1 MAKFISDKYIVIHI
15 FEIKTLFCVFV
26 VQYVVV
32 RKKYNKWNENTDFYV
47 NFRTD
52 VERMKQEQKEHKGHF
67 IVTYQVRLYDR
78 HFAWL
83 HETKELY
90 ARVVQHFFSVLSKEN
105 HLLQLSDFLLLR
117 ELETKCIGTK
127 EMKAK
132 GTTPEYP
139 LVDFPKIPL
148 YFRRSAINTAID
160 LARKQKEDTKVQNPA
175 MTLYKGMYENFT
187 DTSIDLKLFNGEK
200 WVWVT
205 YPFTGRELPN
215 ESKRLSPVLMIKKKN
230 AYLNIPVSVEVSDIR
245 TVKERMKTEERFCA
259 VAFPDYDVLAV
270 AVIFSKEGM
279 VLEKKFFRGG
289 KQKEHARKHIKQ
301 RLQKSKESRAKQ
313 KEHSFETTQIKQQ
326 EDNFELIQGKQLKD
340 NFLIKDSNSNLES
353 NVVEMERKENACFYE
368 KIHNL
373 NNYYAHSISRQLV
386 DYCIEKNI
394 KIIVVPNYEGSIDFR
409 EKRYLK
415 TDGYRWIGR
424 SIIKNL
430 KYKAFVDGIVVT
442 SVRAIHISDCCSE
455 CGAKIRKYNEGHK
468 AGQKYHGGKLFVCPN
483 GHKGNTAENTAKNIG
498 KNFLTFYS

>member
-1 MAKFISDKYIVIHI
+1 
-15 FEIKTLFCVFV
+15 
-26 VQYVVV
+26 
-32 RKKYNKWNENTDFYV
+32 
-47 NFRTD
+47 
-52 VERMKQEQKEHKGHF
+52 MKQEQKEHKGHF

-105 HLLQLSDFLLLR
+105 HLLELSDFLLLR
-117 ELETKCIGTK
+117 ALETKCIGTK

-132 GTTPEYP
+132 GTALEYP
-139 LVDFPKIPL
+139 MVGFPKIPL

-160 LARKQKEDTKVQNPA
+160 LARKQAEQMKVQHPA

-215 ESKRLSPVLMIKKKN
+215 EAKRLSPMLMIKKKN
-230 AYLNIPVSVEVSDIR
+230 AYLNIPISLEVSDIR
-245 TVKERMKTEERFCA
+245 TVKERMKTEDRFCA
-259 VAFPDYDVLAV
+259 ISFPDYNVLAV

-289 KQKEHARKHIKQ
+289 KQKEHIRKHIKQ
-301 RLQKSKESRAKQ
+301 QLQKSRESRG
-313 KEHSFETTQIKQQ
+313 KQQ
-326 EDNFELIQGKQLKD
+326 E
-340 NFLIKDSNSNLES
+340 
-353 NVVEMERKENACFYE
+353 NVEKENACFYE

-373 NNYYAHSISRQLV
+373 NTYYSHSISRQLV
-386 DYCIEKNI
+386 DYCVEKNI

-415 TDGYRWIGR
+415 TDGYRWLGR

-455 CGAKIRKYNEGHK
+455 CGAKIKKYNEGYK
-468 AGQKYHGGKLFVCPN
+468 AGQKYYGGKLFVCPN

>member
-1 MAKFISDKYIVIHI
+1 
-15 FEIKTLFCVFV
+15 
-26 VQYVVV
+26 
-32 RKKYNKWNENTDFYV
+32 
-47 NFRTD
+47 
-52 VERMKQEQKEHKGHF
+52 MKQEQKENKGHF

-83 HETKELY
+83 QKTKELY
-90 ARVVQHFFSVLSKEN
+90 ARVVQHFFSVLSKEK
-105 HLLQLSDFLLLR
+105 HLLELSDFLLLR

-132 GTTPEYP
+132 GTALEYP

-160 LARKQKEDTKVQNPA
+160 LARKQAMQTKVQNPA

-215 ESKRLSPVLMIKKKN
+215 EVKRLSPVLMIKKKN
-230 AYLNIPVSVEVSDIR
+230 AYLNIPVSLEVLDIR

-270 AVIFSKEGM
+270 AVIFSKEGT

-289 KQKEHARKHIKQ
+289 KQKEHCRKHIKQ
-301 RLQKSKESRAKQ
+301 RLQKSKESRR
-313 KEHSFETTQIKQQ
+313 KQQ
-326 EDNFELIQGKQLKD
+326 VDYLELKQGEDSLLQENNI
-340 NFLIKDSNSNLES
+340 
-353 NVVEMERKENACFYE
+353 VEMAGKENACFYE

-373 NNYYAHSISRQLV
+373 NTYYSHSISRQLV
-386 DYCIEKNI
+386 DYCVEKNI

-409 EKRYLK
+409 DKRYLK
-415 TDGYRWIGR
+415 TDGYRWLGR

-442 SVRAIHISDCCSE
+442 SVRPIHISDCCSE

-468 AGQKYHGGKLFVCPN
+468 AGQKYYGGKLFICPN

-498 KNFLTFYS
+498 KNFLSFYF

>member
-1 MAKFISDKYIVIHI
+1 
-15 FEIKTLFCVFV
+15 
-26 VQYVVV
+26 
-32 RKKYNKWNENTDFYV
+32 
-47 NFRTD
+47 
-52 VERMKQEQKEHKGHF
+52 MKQEQKENKGHF

-83 HETKELY
+83 QQTKELY
-90 ARVVQHFFSVLSKEN
+90 AQVVQHFFSVLSKEN
-105 HLLQLSDFLLLR
+105 HLLELSDFLLLR

-160 LARKQKEDTKVQNPA
+160 LARKQMEQTKVQNPA

-215 ESKRLSPVLMIKKKN
+215 EVKRLSPVLMIKKKN

-259 VAFPDYDVLAV
+259 ISFPDYDVLAV

-289 KQKEHARKHIKQ
+289 KQKEHARKHLKQ
-301 RLQKSKESRAKQ
+301 RLQKSKESRRKQ
-313 KEHSFETTQIKQQ
+313 HEHSVETTQIKQQ
-326 EDNFELIQGKQLKD
+326 KD
-340 NFLIKDSNSNLES
+340 NLLIKSNSNLES
-353 NVVEMERKENACFYE
+353 NGVEIEGKENACFYE

-373 NNYYAHSISRQLV
+373 NKYYSHTISRQLV
-386 DYCIEKNI
+386 DYCVEKNI

-409 EKRYLK
+409 DKRYLK
-415 TDGYRWIGR
+415 TDGYRWLGR

-430 KYKAFVDGIVVT
+430 KYKAFVDGIIVT
-442 SVRAIHISDCCSE
+442 SVRPVHISDCCSE